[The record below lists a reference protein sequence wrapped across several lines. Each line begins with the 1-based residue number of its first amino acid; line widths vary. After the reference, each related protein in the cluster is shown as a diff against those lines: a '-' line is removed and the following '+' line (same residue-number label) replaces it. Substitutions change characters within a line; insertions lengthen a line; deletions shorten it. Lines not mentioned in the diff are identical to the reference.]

1 MKLIQLIR
9 SKQTNMLTDQ
19 QFRQIKTYADGIGP
33 NANTLTKSYVQKAR
47 SYDLDVHPYTVNDEK
62 QMRML
67 IEWGVT
73 GMFTNYPDRLYNVLH
88 NK

>member
-1 MKLIQLIR
+1 
-9 SKQTNMLTDQ
+9 
-19 QFRQIKTYADGIGP
+19 
-33 NANTLTKSYVQKAR
+33 ANTLTKPYVQKAR